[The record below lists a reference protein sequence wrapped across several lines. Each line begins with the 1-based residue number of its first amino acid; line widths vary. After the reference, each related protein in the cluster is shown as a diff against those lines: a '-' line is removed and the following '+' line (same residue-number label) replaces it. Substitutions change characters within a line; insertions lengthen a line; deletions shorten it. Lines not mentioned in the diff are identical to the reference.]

1 MVQPPFLRSGDT
13 VSLVAPGRKLDEEA
27 VIASGF
33 ILKSWGLNVVTG
45 HNLLSTKHSY
55 LSGSDE
61 ERLTDIQQ
69 ALDDSSVQVI
79 ICARGGYGTTRIL
92 DQLDFTGFL
101 KKPKWICG
109 FSDVTALHLKLQSL
123 NVQSI
128 HSTMPVLFSTK
139 DSVSSVESLRNLL
152 FGNSSVI
159 TGEAAS
165 QNKLGDCSGELVGG
179 NLSLL
184 TDSLGTSSEVH
195 TDNRILIIEEIDE
208 YAYRLDRMLVQL
220 KRAGKLKNLAG
231 LVIGHMTDI
240 KEGELPFGESVSQ
253 IILNHI
259 REYAYPVAFN
269 FPTGHENPNLAWIQG
284 AKGQLSVTDKKSI
297 LSF

>member
-1 MVQPPFLRSGDT
+1 MVQPQALRSGDT
-13 VSLVAPGRKLDEEA
+13 VSIIAPGRKLDEEIVTTA
-27 VIASGF
+27 VAM
-33 ILKSWGLNVVTG
+33 LKSWGLNVITG
-45 HNLLSTKHSY
+45 SNLFSTKHSY
-55 LSGSDE
+55 LSGTDA
-61 ERLTDIQQ
+61 ERLADLQH
-69 ALDDSSVQVI
+69 ALDDSSVQAI

-92 DQLDFTGFL
+92 DQLNFTGFL
-101 KKPKWICG
+101 KNPKWICG

-139 DSVSSVESLRNLL
+139 DSGGSVESLRNLL

-184 TDSLGTSSEVH
+184 TDSLGTSSEVQ
-195 TDNRILIIEEIDE
+195 TENRILILEEVDE

-220 KRAGKLKNLAG
+220 KRAGKLKNLSG
-231 LVIGHMTDI
+231 LVIGHMTNI
-240 KEGELPFGESVSQ
+240 KEGELPFGESFSE
-253 IILNHI
+253 IILNHVC
-259 REYAYPVAFN
+259 EYAYPVAFN
-269 FPTGHENPNLAWIQG
+269 FPIGHENPNLAWIQG

>member
-13 VSLVAPGRKLDEEA
+13 VSIVAPGRKLDEEA
-27 VIASGF
+27 VIASVSV
-33 ILKSWGLNVVTG
+33 LKSWGLNVFTG
-45 HNLLSTKHSY
+45 HNLFSTKHSY
-55 LSGSDE
+55 LSGTDE
-61 ERLTDIQQ
+61 ERLADVQQ
-69 ALDDSSVQVI
+69 ALDDSSVQAI

-92 DQLDFTGFL
+92 DKLDFSGFL
-101 KKPKWICG
+101 KNPKWICG

-128 HSTMPVLFSTK
+128 HSIMPVLFSRK
-139 DSVSSVESLRNLL
+139 DSGNSVESLQNLL
-152 FGNSSVI
+152 FGKPDALTAETFNH
-159 TGEAAS
+159 
-165 QNKLGDCSGELVGG
+165 NKSGNCSGELIGG

-184 TDSLGTSSEVH
+184 TDSLGTLSEVH

-231 LVIGHMTDI
+231 LIIGHMTDI
-240 KEGELPFGESVSQ
+240 NEGELPFGESVSE
-253 IILNHI
+253 IILNHV